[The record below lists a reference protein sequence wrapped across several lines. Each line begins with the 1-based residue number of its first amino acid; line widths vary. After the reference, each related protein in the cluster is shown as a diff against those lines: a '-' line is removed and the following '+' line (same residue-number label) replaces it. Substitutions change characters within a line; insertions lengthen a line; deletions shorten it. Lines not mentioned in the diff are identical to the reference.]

1 MPLLSTYQ
9 ELPMRPSLPIFLC
22 AVLLLSTLAA
32 HAQDSSASDSAPGS
46 VTISSLVATV
56 AHKTRK
62 KFVLDPRVRANV
74 SLVGEEPSSVTYDE
88 LLTILDTYG
97 YTAVDSGGY
106 IQVIPVAMV
115 RFEPLPIVTDN
126 DKRPADEYVT
136 TVIHVRSLSAA
147 QLVPILRP
155 MVPQQGHLAALPCS
169 NDLVMVERFANV
181 RRIEAV
187 IKAMDTGAPIKT
199 QSCDFTMPGRPWHP
213 PDRLMPGPDFH
224 PRAP

>member
-1 MPLLSTYQ
+1 MDGVG
-9 ELPMRPSLPIFLC
+9 LPISLG
-22 AVLLLSTLAA
+22 AVLLLTTLAA
-32 HAQDSSASDSAPGS
+32 NAQVSSSSDAAPPGS
-46 VTISSLVATV
+46 VPISSLLATV
-56 AHKTRK
+56 AKNTGR
-62 KFVLDPRVRANV
+62 KFVLDLRVRAEV
-74 SLVGEEPSSVTYDE
+74 TLVGEEPSSVTYDE

-97 YTAVDSGGY
+97 FTTVDTGGY
-106 IQVIPVAMV
+106 IQVIPDAMM
-115 RFEPLPIVTDN
+115 RSEPLPIVTGN
-126 DKRPADEYVT
+126 DKRADEYVT

-147 QLVPILRP
+147 ELVPILRP